1 MPAVRLMYGTSGY
14 TDIGIAGRCMA
25 FYIKGAT
32 QLIKFDLKVA
42 CAKFFFCDVYLSG
55 LQYEI
60 VQPEASPWRCY
71 GLTNHLLI
79 YLECK
84 TGMTTDAGGRCVSCK
99 NDMYGYK
106 CIKKCVCNQFHSC
119 FILTALCHL
128 FRTYRNRHALSFEV
142 VNEEVILKPLE
153 LTLYNDDIYDEVD
166 ENSLTFVTTGSN
178 IPSQASQNEIIN
190 FVFNERHF
198 STTDNGND
206 EVGYL
211 DLYFA
216 MKEDKNRQVEVRS
229 SQTERLSTSSSNS
242 DVVVQQNM
250 EYPKPYIPLQQ
261 YCQDD
266 SHSCIDDDA
275 TSNIYSNGC
284 IPLQK
289 DRQINSQSNESHLSS
304 DSMIVHETTLPFI
317 IPSAFRTCYLQH
329 CINKYAESEKTIDAC
344 GAIDSY
350 EDKSIKNEK
359 SKTF

>member
-1 MPAVRLMYGTSGY
+1 
-14 TDIGIAGRCMA
+14 
-25 FYIKGAT
+25 
-32 QLIKFDLKVA
+32 
-42 CAKFFFCDVYLSG
+42 
-55 LQYEI
+55 
-60 VQPEASPWRCY
+60 
-71 GLTNHLLI
+71 
-79 YLECK
+79 
-84 TGMTTDAGGRCVSCK
+84 MTTYARGRCVSCT

-106 CIKKCVCNQFHSC
+106 CINKCSCNQFHRCDAVVGCILQTSIPTISTTYTGMTEPVLFSNERVTATETTVTMNGNLNDVTGTSKADWMIYTLCITSC

-128 FRTYRNRHALSFEV
+128 FRTYRNRHALSFEA

-178 IPSQASQNEIIN
+178 IPSQASQNETIN
-190 FVFNERHF
+190 FVFNERHS

-211 DLYFA
+211 DLYFT

-229 SQTERLSTSSSNS
+229 SQTESLSTSSSNS
-242 DVVVQQNM
+242 DIVVQENM

-266 SHSCIDDDA
+266 SHSCKVAVMVHQSIKRSPGIDDDA
-275 TSNIYSNGC
+275 TSNIYSNVC

-289 DRQINSQSNESHLSS
+289 DRQIKSQSNESRLSS
-304 DSMIVHETTLPFI
+304 DSKIVHETTLPFI
-317 IPSAFRTCYLQH
+317 IPSTFRTCYLQD
-329 CINKYAESEKTIDAC
+329 CINMYAESEKTIDAC
-344 GAIDSY
+344 GAIDSF
-350 EDKSIKNEK
+350 EDKSIKKEK